1 MLQREMTRTL
11 ERNPEEMTEPQPKR
25 KPRHK
30 KSRVP
35 PPVPLVQHVAPTFHI
50 PPRAKKPIF
59 TYWAPDRFVPTLE
72 SLADMKMPH
81 PAILCDQVNKT
92 IYTSSKLRRDPYIP
106 IPMTVINDYFDILGV
121 LGECN
126 RWDFTDWATNET
138 IKLQLRFRKLTDVD
152 AGESGD
158 VVTME
163 TGEVIGGWWI
173 EHGVGSFGII
183 QEPSDV
189 TTLQK
194 KKLNNRI
201 HIHYENKQ
209 GIMCES
215 FMYIVRNG
223 AGDSYYLQEE
233 MSWFRIVCDE
243 HGKHSVK
250 LVDIIGRPVRSA
262 VQCKKVVM
270 MN

>member
-1 MLQREMTRTL
+1 MLQREMTRTM
-11 ERNPEEMTEPQPKR
+11 ERIPEEMPETQPKR

-30 KSRVP
+30 KSRA
-35 PPVPLVQHVAPTFHI
+35 PPVPTPEVSPTPRVA
-50 PPRAKKPIF
+50 RAKKPNTT
-59 TYWAPDRFVPTLE
+59 TYWTPDCFVPTME

-92 IYTSSKLRRDPYIP
+92 IYTSSKLRREPYIP
-106 IPMTVINDYFDILGV
+106 DPMTVVNDYFDILCV
-121 LGECN
+121 LGKCN
-126 RWDFTDWATNET
+126 RWNFTDWATNDT
-138 IKLQLRFRKLTDVD
+138 VQLQLRFRELADVD

-183 QEPSDV
+183 QEPCDV

-194 KKLNNRI
+194 KKLENRI
-201 HIHYENKQ
+201 HIHYRNTR
-209 GIMCES
+209 GVMCES
-215 FMYIVRNG
+215 FMYIVENG

-243 HGKHSVK
+243 QGRHSVK
-250 LVDIIGRPVRSA
+250 MVDIIGRPVRSA